1 MENTVLPW
9 VEWVLI
15 VVVLLDV
22 VVRLYKTFT
31 KQRKENDKTESYSE
45 QNNSKSDESNSEVH
59 IDVDEKG
66 NKNFHTRSLVLQALD
81 NMYLKCLSLT
91 TNEKT
96 NLVMFNYFGTNFV
109 MEVRDD
115 RRVAYI
121 IYPSFMELEAN
132 EQNRFLLHK
141 ALNEFNSRP
150 VVLHTFFTE
159 EGDKIKVRG
168 RTHIKLFYDF
178 DDFSDCFESTLLKC
192 IDNCF
197 DFLKCFNDLSKVS
210 NTNS

>member
-1 MENTVLPW
+1 MENTVLTW

-15 VVVLLDV
+15 VVVMLDV

-31 KQRKENDKTESYSE
+31 KQTKENDKSESYSE

-66 NKNFHTRSLVLQALD
+66 NMNFHTRSLVLQALND
-81 NMYLKCLSLT
+81 LNCLNIK

-96 NLVMFNYFGTNFV
+96 NFVMFFYRGANFV
-109 MEVRDD
+109 LDVRDD

-132 EQNRFLLHK
+132 EQNRFLLHE
-141 ALNEFNSRP
+141 AINEFNGRP
-150 VVLHTFFTE
+150 GIISTFFME
-159 EGDKIKVRG
+159 EDGKIRVSGK
-168 RTHIKLFYDF
+168 THVMQFYDF
-178 DDFSDCFESTLLKC
+178 NDFKGYFAETLKMC
-192 IDNCF
+192 IWHHS
-197 DFLKCFNDLSKVS
+197 DFLKYFNDLKSKAS